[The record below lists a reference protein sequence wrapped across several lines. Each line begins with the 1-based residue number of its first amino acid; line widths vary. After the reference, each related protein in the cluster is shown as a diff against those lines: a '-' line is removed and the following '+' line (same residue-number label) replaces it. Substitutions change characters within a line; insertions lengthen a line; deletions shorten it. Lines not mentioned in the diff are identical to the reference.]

1 MFPYVIFDSVWQR
14 ISSVTRMR
22 NMIKEDIVL
31 AVSTLR
37 ISTATASS
45 LFSLQV
51 TQMVHDPRE
60 QVLPQ
65 RFEDL
70 RQNGPSGVGDTQ
82 LPPTSTGSSIDGHH
96 PNCRL
101 TSPGPPRL
109 SSLLF
114 GTTALFG
121 GTTSLFGFITLFRI
135 THIKDLN
142 FVLLSVTR
150 DKLAEDTVTQ
160 TKVQPVATWK
170 CNQPLQRAKVVATRK
185 FDASS
190 TKGPHSKKH

>member
-1 MFPYVIFDSVWQR
+1 MLLRTSERDLKMS
-14 ISSVTRMR
+14 
-22 NMIKEDIVL
+22 
-31 AVSTLR
+31 AVS
-37 ISTATASS
+37 S
-45 LFSLQV
+45 LHNFELHLSLPMV
-51 TQMVHDPRE
+51 TQMVHNLRA

-70 RQNGPSGVGDTQ
+70 RHKVVQMARAAPSCHQ
-82 LPPTSTGSSIDGHH
+82 PQQ
-96 PNCRL
+96 
-101 TSPGPPRL
+101 
-109 SSLLF
+109 LF

-160 TKVQPVATWK
+160 TKAEPVAT
-170 CNQPLQRAKVVATRK
+170 
-185 FDASS
+185 
-190 TKGPHSKKH
+190 